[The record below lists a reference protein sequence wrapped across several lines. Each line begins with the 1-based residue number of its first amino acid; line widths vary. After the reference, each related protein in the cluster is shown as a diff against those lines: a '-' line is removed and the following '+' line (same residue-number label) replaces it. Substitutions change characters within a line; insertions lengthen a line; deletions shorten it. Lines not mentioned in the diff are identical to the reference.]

1 MDKSAI
7 KNFATTARTKLIE
20 NVQQKAYE
28 LGITAKGIVE
38 PEMYQGGFRIGE
50 RTFKEYQKKHYNK
63 LVVKIREKGHKQVVE
78 EVAYTWFNRLIAI
91 RFMEVNEYLPIG
103 VRVLSSVQEGKIEPD
118 VVSQVTTYANDLE
131 LDINLVYELQDAN
144 NTEELFKYI
153 LVKQCNKLNE
163 ILPDM
168 FEQIED
174 YTELLLPDKLLQE
187 GSVLRDLVTIVP
199 EDDWK
204 EQVEII
210 GWLYQYYISEKKDE
224 VFADL
229 KKNKKITKENIP
241 AATQLFTPKWIV
253 KYMVENSLGRLWLES
268 HPNEELKQQWK
279 YYLEEAEQE
288 PEVQEQLERIKNKEL
303 SPEEIK
309 VLDPCMGSG
318 HILVYAFDML
328 YQIYKDAG
336 YSERDIPKH
345 IIEKNLYG
353 LDIDDRAAQ
362 LAYFAVMM
370 KARSYNRRIFR
381 HKLEPN
387 LVAIQESNGIP
398 KDAIEYL
405 INEEG
410 LYMEKAVQRAD
421 VEYLV
426 DVFQDAKEYGS
437 ILDMK
442 TIDFDAIEQRLE
454 EIVNDENIEDMFFLE
469 YRDMILERIPEL
481 IKQGKIMGG
490 KYNVVVTNP
499 PYMGTKGM
507 NSLLSS
513 FLKSNYVISKN
524 DLYSAFVEK
533 CLRMC
538 KEEGIISM
546 ITQQSWMFLSSYEK
560 FRSFL
565 LGISNIES
573 LVHLGA
579 RAFHDIS
586 GEVVQSATFIL
597 RNRVKSNYK
606 GNFIDLSKYGNADL
620 KEEEFFNKV
629 NCYNNFKQSDFN
641 IIPSNVIAYWL
652 SEKFLDIFKNITP
665 LKDVAEPKKGLVT
678 SNNNRFLRL
687 WYEVDGEN
695 IGFGL
700 DSGEETILNSKK
712 WIPFNKG
719 GGFRK
724 WYGNNEYLI
733 NWEHNGKEVIEYAA
747 ELYGSAS
754 RQIQNVK
761 YYFRDGITWN
771 GVSSN
776 IFAVRGFERGF
787 IFDTTGPCLFS
798 DNVEKEYL
806 IALLNTKVFNE
817 FLSIFTQSLS
827 INPGDISK
835 VPTII
840 TKDNKLKEKIVDI
853 CNCNLNIST
862 KDWNSFETS
871 WDFKK
876 HPIIE
881 FRKNN
886 IESSFDNW
894 TEFTHK
900 QFNQLKVNEEE
911 LNEIF
916 IGIYGLHGEL
926 TPKVEDK
933 DITIRKAD
941 RERDIKSFISYAVGC
956 ILGRYSLDQEGIVYD
971 GGEFKSSSYQPI
983 HVDMDNIIPITDDEY
998 FEDDIVSRFIEFVK
1012 VTFSEETLEE
1022 NLDYIAEALVRKNNE
1037 TSRQCIRRYFLKGF
1051 YKNHV
1056 QLYQKRPIYWM
1067 FDSGKQDGFKVL
1079 TYMHRYDESTI
1090 AKVRTDY
1097 LHTLQ
1102 RKYEAEMSRQDIII
1116 DGDGSSREKTEA
1128 KKKKEKLQ
1136 KQLLECIEY
1145 DQVIAHVANQRIGI
1159 DLDDGVKV
1167 NYMKFQ
1173 NIEVPQG
1180 EGKKPLKANL
1190 LANIK
1195 L

>member
-1 MDKSAI
+1 MDKAAI

-50 RTFKEYQKKHYNK
+50 STFKEYQKKHYNK
-63 LVVKIREKGHKQVVE
+63 LVVKIREKGYEQVVE

-103 VRVLSSVQEGKIEPD
+103 VRVLSSAQEGKVEPD
-118 VVSQVTTYANDLE
+118 VVSQVTTYADDLE
-131 LDINLVYELQDAN
+131 LDINLVYELQDMN

-187 GSVLRDLVTIVP
+187 GSILRDLVTIVP

-288 PEVQEQLERIKNKEL
+288 PEVQEQLEKIRNKEL
-303 SPEEIK
+303 SPEAIK

-318 HILVYAFDML
+318 HILVYAFDVL
-328 YQIYKDAG
+328 YQIYKEAG

-381 HKLEPN
+381 HKIEPN

-405 INEEG
+405 INEDR
-410 LYMEKAVQRAD
+410 LQIDKAVQRAD
-421 VEYLV
+421 VEYLIN
-426 DVFQDAKEYGS
+426 VFHDAKDYGS
-437 ILDMK
+437 IIDVK
-442 TIDFDAIEQRLE
+442 AIDFDAMEKRLE
-454 EIVNDENIEDMFFLE
+454 EIVCDDNIADMFSLE
-469 YRDMILERIPEL
+469 YRDLILKKIPAL
-481 IKQGKIMGG
+481 IKQAKIFNLQFDIITM
-490 KYNVVVTNP
+490 NP
-499 PYMGTKGM
+499 PYMGNGGM
-507 NSLLSS
+507 NPKLKKYIDVNYRNSRTDLFAIFTEKWFNHLSADR
-513 FLKSNYVISKN
+513 F
-524 DLYSAFVEK
+524 
-533 CLRMC
+533 M
-538 KEEGIISM
+538 SM
-546 ITQQSWMFLSSYEK
+546 ITMQSWMFLQSYKRSREDIISKGLFQSLIHIGFNSFPGMNSQIAHATSFVIKKSNMHYVGKYFNLNKGEGVTANKEK
-560 FRSFL
+560 VFFNRISNSDFYPRDSKNFL
-565 LGISNIES
+565 LVPG
-573 LVHLGA
+573 
-579 RAFHDIS
+579 
-586 GEVVQSATFIL
+586 T
-597 RNRVKSNYK
+597 
-606 GNFIDLSKYGNADL
+606 
-620 KEEEFFNKV
+620 
-629 NCYNNFKQSDFN
+629 
-641 IIPSNVIAYWL
+641 PIAYMLSNHLINMFNTSGKL
-652 SEKFLDIFKNITP
+652 SEHLNLRVGLDT
-665 LKDVAEPKKGLVT
+665 G
-678 SNNNRFLRL
+678 NNDKYLRL
-687 WYEVDGEN
+687 WHEVDYSSV
-695 IGFGL
+695 GFNQL
-700 DSGEETILNSKK
+700 DSSSFVNDGNFK
-712 WIPFNKG
+712 WAPHTKG
-719 GGFRK
+719 GTVRK
-724 WYGNNEYLI
+724 WYGNYEYIL
-733 NWEHNGKEVIEYAA
+733 A
-747 ELYGSAS
+747 
-754 RQIQNVK
+754 
-761 YYFRDGITWN
+761 
-771 GVSSN
+771 
-776 IFAVRGFERGF
+776 
-787 IFDTTGPCLFS
+787 FDTTNYGELMNSGNKLPSKDYYFLEGLNWTRISSSKFGVRYTPRGFTFNSACPTGIANSKS
-798 DNVEKEYL
+798 DLLYFIGFLNSK
-806 IALLNTKVFNE
+806 IASSLLKY
-817 FLSIFTQSLS
+817 
-827 INPGDISK
+827 INPTINFQVNDVKSLPIFIDDNYNRVVELAKMAIDISK
-835 VPTII
+835 
-840 TKDNKLKEKIVDI
+840 
-853 CNCNLNIST
+853 C
-862 KDWNSFETS
+862 DWDSFERS
-871 WDFKK
+871 WDFKR
-876 HPIIE
+876 HPIVELKDINKSNSLRDIFSIWKQNCE
-881 FRKNN
+881 ISIHKLLKCEEEINN
-886 IESSFDNW
+886 IFNIAFGVSDEVSPEN
-894 TEFTHK
+894 TE
-900 QFNQLKVNEEE
+900 
-911 LNEIF
+911 NEINLRK
-916 IGIYGLHGEL
+916 IDN
-926 TPKVEDK
+926 TK
-933 DITIRKAD
+933 DIKH
-941 RERDIKSFISYAVGC
+941 FISYSIGC
-956 ILGRYSLDQEGIVYD
+956 ILERYSVDKD
-971 GGEFKSSSYQPI
+971 GLVPNSCRYLANE
-983 HVDMDNIIPITDDEY
+983 VDTTHIIPITDDEY
-998 FEDDIVSRFIEFVK
+998 FEDDIVSHFIEFVK
-1012 VTFSEETLEE
+1012 VTFSEEMFEE
-1022 NLDYIAEALVRKNNE
+1022 NLDFIAEALGRKNNE
-1037 TSRQCIRRYFLKGF
+1037 TSRQCIRRYFLKDF
-1051 YKNHV
+1051 YKDHV
-1056 QLYQKRPIYWM
+1056 QMYQKRPIYWL
-1067 FDSGKQDGFKVL
+1067 FDSGKQDGFKAL
-1079 TYMHRYDESTI
+1079 IYMHRYDESTI
-1090 AKVRTDY
+1090 AQVRTDY

-1102 RKYEAEMSRQDIII
+1102 RKYEAEMNRQDMII